1 MAGQEKKPGPLDG
14 IFVLEVANWIAGP
27 SAGAIMADMG
37 AQVVKVEPNEGDSM
51 RYTQRQPLTPDGKR
65 QQNGQVLD
73 HSFTLNNRGK
83 KSIAVDLNAKE
94 GQALILDLAKQAD
107 VLLTNLLP
115 KRLQKYGLGYEQL
128 NALNPRLVYASVSGW
143 GLQGP
148 DPDKAAF
155 DRTAF
160 FAQGGVL
167 GLLGA
172 EGRPPISP
180 RSGQGDHQTGLA
192 ALGSIL
198 AALLLRHQTGK
209 GSQCEAS
216 LLRTAT
222 WNIAEDLAPAL
233 VDGKQP
239 AKETGDGLPVMIRSF
254 LTSDGRW
261 LMNCMPIREDFYWPK
276 FCRALG
282 MPELEKDPRYDSIG
296 KRAKSRDELSA
307 KVAERIKTGT
317 LQEWMERFDREG
329 CVAAPVA
336 EMGEVAQDP
345 HLRANGAFQ
354 EISHPVQGTFETVS
368 APFNI
373 HGAAVEVRGPGPEP
387 GAHTAEV
394 LQGRLGLSPER
405 VKELTEKKVVGFRP
419 IKGTPLANWAEKSSK
434 L

>member
-1 MAGQEKKPGPLDG
+1 MAAEKNPGPLDG
-14 IFVLEVANWIAGP
+14 IFVLEVANWVAAP
-27 SAGAIMADMG
+27 SAGAILADMG

-51 RYTQRQPLTPDGKR
+51 RYTQRQPKSAEGKP

-83 KSIAVDLNAKE
+83 KSIAVDLGSIE
-94 GQALILDLAKQAD
+94 GQGLVKELAKQAD

-115 KRLQKYGLGYEQL
+115 GRLAKYGLGYAEL
-128 NALNPRLVYASVSGW
+128 SATNPRLVYASVSGW

-148 DPDKAAF
+148 NPDKAAF

-172 EGRPPISP
+172 EGAPPISP

-192 ALGSIL
+192 ACSSIL

-209 GSQCEAS
+209 GSQCEVS

-233 VDGKQP
+233 VDGAQP
-239 AKETGDGLPVMIRSF
+239 PKEAGDGLPIMIRSF
-254 LTSDGRW
+254 ETSDKRW

-276 FCRALG
+276 FCRAVG
-282 MPELEKDPRYDSIG
+282 MPELAQDERYNTAG
-296 KRAKSRDELSA
+296 KRAKARNELA
-307 KVAERIKTGT
+307 ALVAERIKTGT
-317 LQEWMERFDREG
+317 LQEWQARLDEEG

-336 EMGEVAQDP
+336 TMGEVAQDP

-354 EISHPVQGTFETVS
+354 NVSHPAAGTFETVA

-373 HGAAVEVRGPGPEP
+373 HGANVQVRGPGPEP
-387 GAHTAEV
+387 GAHTEQV
-394 LQGRLGLSPER
+394 LTERLGLSAER
-405 VKELTEKKVVGFRP
+405 IKELNEKKVLGFRP
-419 IKGTPLANWAEKSSK
+419 VPNTPLANWAAKSSK